1 MCRACAEPCV
11 VSAPGCF
18 GLWPWEPT
26 PANLNKKGI
35 HPCVAGQFTGPKR
48 AKVRASK
55 KGGSQP
61 PWEFRAAA
69 PQGCSLVGEGGAVG
83 APGDRTAQ
91 ASPLLALSL
100 VCRNAQGSAAG
111 RPAGALD
118 PGLGQRWA
126 DLEDTSRGRPVLQ
139 AKSSHCEREGE
150 GVLSRQKQY
159 VSTASFQPDF
169 VSDHWRTP
177 PIQLF

>member
-1 MCRACAEPCV
+1 MPGEPCT

-18 GLWPWEPT
+18 GLWPRKLT

-35 HPCVAGQFTGPKR
+35 HRRVAGQFTEPKK
-48 AKVRASK
+48 AKVQISK
-55 KGGSQP
+55 KGGSLL
-61 PWEFRAAA
+61 PWGFRAAA
-69 PQGCSLVGEGGAVG
+69 PQGCSLGGGEVRAR
-83 APGDRTAQ
+83 GDRSAQ
-91 ASPLLALSL
+91 ASPLLAPSH
-100 VCRNAQGSAAG
+100 VCRVRQECPETVAG
-111 RPAGALD
+111 WPAGALD

-126 DLEDTSRGRPVLQ
+126 DPEDPSRGQPILQ
-139 AKSSHCEREGE
+139 PKSGHCEREGE

-159 VSTASFQPDF
+159 ISTASFQPDF